1 MTMADTTHDDH
12 THGGGHGHEEIHMPP
27 NSWVP
32 ISTAASITTLFV
44 GFIVGVWLDIIG
56 GLWLLASLFAWFR
69 AARNEFKEL
78 PD

>member
-1 MTMADTTHDDH
+1 MADTTHDEH
-12 THGGGHGHEEIHMPP
+12 AHGGHGDEIHMPP

-32 ISTAASITTLFV
+32 LSTAASITTLFV

-56 GLWLLASLFAWFR
+56 GIWLILSLAAWFR
-69 AARNEFKEL
+69 AARNEFAEL

>member
-1 MTMADTTHDDH
+1 
-12 THGGGHGHEEIHMPP
+12 MPP

-32 ISTAASITTLFV
+32 ISTAPSITTLFI

-56 GLWLLASLFAWFR
+56 GVWLLASLLAWFR